1 MEPLNKPE
9 RQQAVSRF
17 LGVYC
22 LSLSLP
28 LLAVYFLF
36 SAPNYVLKQEN
47 ARLNETLTEQT
58 QKLMRP
64 MTGVTAN
71 LKTLQTTDQAYLKA
85 TDIEKGSLKT
95 QLSGLE
101 SGLQQQVN
109 GFKADTSQLQ
119 PINKKLSHDI
129 IDAYDAVLTYRN
141 SISYLRELLEKEG
154 IDASQADKL
163 TAALTQARQEN
174 EMLKILAAKTATAPA
189 AAPAPSGGGGGGPT
203 YLPQYQECSTK
214 LTTAQA
220 RITQLQDQ
228 LKAAGSVP
236 AAPATAPTVSGVSRA
251 DVEMDIVERCEK
263 KADATNKPPLWRR
276 PLYEFAVETLEKNSR
291 PDAKQR
297 MASINDK
304 LRRLGSD

>member
-9 RQQAVSRF
+9 RQQAVGRF

-28 LLAVYFLF
+28 LLAVYLLF

-64 MTGVTAN
+64 MAGVTSN
-71 LKTLQTTDQAYLKA
+71 LQSLQTTDQAYLKA
-85 TDIEKGSLKT
+85 TDIEKGSIKT

-101 SGLQQQVN
+101 NSLQRQVN
-109 GFKADTSQLQ
+109 GLKADTSQLQ
-119 PINKKLSHDI
+119 PLNKRLSHDI

-141 SISYLRELLEKEG
+141 SISYLREVLEKEG
-154 IDASQADKL
+154 VDASQVDKL

-174 EMLKILAAKTATAPA
+174 ELLKIVAAKTATAPA
-189 AAPAPSGGGGGGPT
+189 AAPSGGGGPT
-203 YLPQYQECSTK
+203 YLPQYQECSSK
-214 LTTAQA
+214 LATAQA
-220 RITQLQDQ
+220 RVAQLQDQ

-236 AAPATAPTVSGVSRA
+236 AAPVSAPTAAGVSRA
-251 DVEMDIVERCEK
+251 DVEMDIIDRCEK
-263 KADATNKPPLWRR
+263 KADATNRPPLWRR
-276 PLYEFAVETLEKNSR
+276 PLYEFAMETLERNAR

-297 MASINDK
+297 IATINDK